1 MTQRS
6 QTQPLFAAALVIGGA
21 AAIVALET
29 IFRGAVGGSLI
40 LTVAFWRAV
49 AEGSVALAS
58 AAELTKAR
66 WVAPIKTRLLAV
78 YPLILVTTL
87 LLIPLGARIDLYPWA
102 DSQGLWLNQ
111 WFFLGRNV
119 ALSLVLF
126 ILASFLASDPEGHGP
141 HRGSLIVSYLLV
153 FVASQSLLA
162 FDLVMSLE
170 HPWISTLFGGYFFI
184 EALFAGMALSGAIC
198 FFALRT
204 GGPLALRSGDPEVR
218 VRLRVTLKDTATLI
232 FGFSLLWAGLFYAQF
247 LVIWYGNIP
256 EEASFLVRRLTESPV
271 REISFS
277 VLGAMFF
284 APFVLLISRRAKSS
298 PPVVLTASL
307 LVFYGVFAER
317 VVFLAPVAP
326 LNAGLAAAESVIML
340 LLAGVLISRPK
351 VGGGAT

>member
-6 QTQPLFAAALVIGGA
+6 QTQPLLAAALVIGGA
-21 AAIVALET
+21 AAIVALEM
-29 IFRGAVGGSLI
+29 IFRRAGGGSLV
-40 LTVAFWRAV
+40 LTIAFWRAL
-49 AEGSVALAS
+49 AEGSVALAA
-58 AAELTKAR
+58 AAELTRAR
-66 WVAPIKTRLLAV
+66 WVAPIKKRLLSV

-87 LLIPLGARIDLYPWA
+87 LLVPLGARIDLYPWA

-111 WFFLGRNV
+111 WFFLGRNIT
-119 ALSLVLF
+119 LSLVLF
-126 ILASFLASDPEGHGP
+126 VLASLLAADAEGRGP
-141 HRGSLIVSYLLV
+141 HRGSLIVAYLLV

-184 EALFAGMALSGAIC
+184 EALFAGMALSGVLC
-198 FFALRT
+198 FF
-204 GGPLALRSGDPEVR
+204 ALRSGDPEGR
-218 VRLRVTLKDTATLI
+218 VRLQVTLRDTATLI

-256 EEASFLVRRLTESPV
+256 EEVSFLVHRLTESPI

-277 VLGAMFF
+277 VLAAMFF
-284 APFVLLISRRAKSS
+284 APFMLLISRRAKSNRA
-298 PPVVLTASL
+298 VVLTVSL
-307 LVFYGVFAER
+307 IVFYGIFAER

-340 LLAGVLISRPK
+340 LLAGVLISRSNR
-351 VGGGAT
+351 GGAPM